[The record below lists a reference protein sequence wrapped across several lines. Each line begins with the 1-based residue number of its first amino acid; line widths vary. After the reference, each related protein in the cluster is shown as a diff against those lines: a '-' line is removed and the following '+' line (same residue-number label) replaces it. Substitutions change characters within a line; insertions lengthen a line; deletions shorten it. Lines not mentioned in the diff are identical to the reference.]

1 MRIDRLAI
9 AAAALVA
16 STVLI
21 SCGSDNNSTPSNN
34 TVGLSGS
41 LPAADTTPL
50 ATTPLVVDTTT
61 P

>member
-1 MRIDRLAI
+1 MRIDRFAI

-21 SCGSDNNSTPSNN
+21 SCSSDNNSTPSDN
-34 TVGLSGS
+34 TIGFSGS
-41 LPAADTTPL
+41 LPTADTSGGV
-50 ATTPLVVDTTT
+50 VVDTTT